1 MVEEISVE
9 NGRVSNFEGLV
20 TSTLDRIIL
29 HTIIGLYLH
38 AKFHWNRKNF
48 LSTDKHMYVRTDGH
62 LRPALIGRRGSDK
75 STYKITRESSWSP
88 YPCTPYSAR
97 HEIVLPAK
105 QLDLLNSL
113 MHIMAST
120 SVFSTKHFVSKLQ
133 EVHYNTFSSE
143 I

>member
-1 MVEEISVE
+1 
-9 NGRVSNFEGLV
+9 
-20 TSTLDRIIL
+20 
-29 HTIIGLYLH
+29 
-38 AKFHWNRKNF
+38 
-48 LSTDKHMYVRTDGH
+48 MYVRTDGH

-113 MHIMAST
+113 MHIMASRFFQQST
-120 SVFSTKHFVSKLQ
+120 LYQSCKKYIIILSVQKSRQIFS
-133 EVHYNTFSSE
+133 
-143 I
+143 